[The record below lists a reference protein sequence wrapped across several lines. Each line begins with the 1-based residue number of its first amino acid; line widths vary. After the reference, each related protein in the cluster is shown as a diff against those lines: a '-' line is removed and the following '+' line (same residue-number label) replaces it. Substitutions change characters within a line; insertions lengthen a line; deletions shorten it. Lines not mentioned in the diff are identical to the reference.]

1 MMTTRKNYTKGFIAR
16 ACLALQQVITQD
28 CPSVGD
34 PYPSGYK
41 PSKYYGNDGKRSVL
55 GYLLFKKYYQEKFE
69 GHPPSNIELMFA
81 VGESMGYA
89 LNDDDQALLCILE
102 DCHDLGSERVHCLGG
117 DFVEHMLTALE
128 KYADDLPDQV
138 KEFL

>member
-1 MMTTRKNYTKGFIAR
+1 MARYTKGFIKR
-16 ACLALQQVITQD
+16 VCTALQLVIDQD

-41 PSKYYGNDGKRSVL
+41 PSKYHGNDAKRSIL
-55 GYLLFKKYYQEKFE
+55 GHLLHNEFYRAKFE
-69 GHPPSNIELMFA
+69 GHPPCNIEIMFA

-89 LNDDDQALLCILE
+89 LNPDDQKLLCILE
-102 DCHDLGSERVHCLGG
+102 DCHDLGADALYAIQG

-128 KYADDLPDQV
+128 KYADELPDQV